1 VSELNPAQEMQL
13 ELIRLTSFNELDG
26 GSVAADLRAHPDL
39 WKAAALHQPDV
50 GVTLTYLDL
59 GWSAADTIYVL
70 PSGHD
75 DEALKALAESWKPS
89 RVTWEK
95 GVAGPDEGRVL
106 CVWWD

>member
-1 VSELNPAQEMQL
+1 MHL

-26 GSVAADLRAHPDL
+26 ERVAADLRSHAQL

-59 GWSAADTIYVL
+59 GWSAADTIYIL
-70 PSGHD
+70 PSGRD
-75 DEALKALAESWKPS
+75 NDALKELAEGWTPS
-89 RVTWEK
+89 RVTWEE